1 MNLETENDSMN
12 NEQKQSR
19 RMKSIKNIMREVEVG
34 AMTMKKIK
42 E

>member
-19 RMKSIKNIMREVEVG
+19 RMKSIKNIMREVEVR
-34 AMTMKKIK
+34 AVTMKKIK